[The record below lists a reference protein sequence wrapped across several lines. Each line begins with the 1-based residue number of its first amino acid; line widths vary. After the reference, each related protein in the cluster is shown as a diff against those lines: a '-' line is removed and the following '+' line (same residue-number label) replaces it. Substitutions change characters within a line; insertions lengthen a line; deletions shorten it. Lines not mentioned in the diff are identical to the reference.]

1 MLSRLQI
8 RLSPLCVSVLVL
20 RYLDLFAEWEIG
32 PLPDP
37 TPLDK
42 AESSVKNCSER
53 LNREAVQAEKIFLDF
68 LPSVGF
74 YYQHPGI

>member
-1 MLSRLQI
+1 MLSLQI

-20 RYLDLFAEWEIG
+20 RYPDLFAEWEIG

-42 AESSVKNCSER
+42 AESSVKNCSKR
-53 LNREAVQAEKIFLDF
+53 LNAIGECQTPEKPFKPKKS
-68 LPSVGF
+68 PSTF
-74 YYQHPGI
+74 YLA